1 MTRVTHPLA
10 RRHDSYRS
18 GVNFARACFSPDGQY
33 IAAGSIDGL
42 VFIWE
47 TTTGKLES
55 ILKKGHK
62 YVHLSIYMAVS
73 VY

>member
-1 MTRVTHPLA
+1 MTPVTHPSH
-10 RRHDSYRS
+10 RHDSYRS

-62 YVHLSIYMAVS
+62 YVHRAHAHCTR